1 MLVEKREF
9 VSGSANKLRNGLDKI
24 EDTRLKV
31 EGMSEEL
38 VVSQA
43 QVIEF
48 QAECD
53 VFILKIKK
61 ETADADVAKL
71 AVSEQSSKIAV
82 EEAEIKI
89 LAAAADKDLQKAM
102 PALDAATLALDSLN
116 KKDLTEVKSYAKP
129 PIKVERVMEAV
140 MILMGKE
147 PTWTESKRQLGEQNF
162 LDQLKLFDKNHISD
176 KTLKR
181 IKNYTEDPELEPDK
195 VGIVSFACKSLCLWV
210 RAIER
215 YGKIYKYIGKCL
227 PSIYLK

>member
-9 VSGSANKLRNGLDKI
+9 ISGSANKLRNGLGKI

-38 VVSQA
+38 VVNQQ

-53 VFILKIKK
+53 AFIIKIQK
-61 ETADADVAKL
+61 ETADADVAKI
-71 AVSEQSSKIAV
+71 AVSEQSQKISV
-82 EEAEIKI
+82 EEDEIKI
-89 LAAAADKDLQKAM
+89 LAASAEKDLKKAM

-140 MILMGKE
+140 MILIGKE
-147 PTWTESKRQLGEQNF
+147 ASWAESKRQLGEQNF

-181 IKNYTEDPELEPDK
+181 IAHYTEDPELEPDK
-195 VGIVSFACKSLCLWV
+195 VGVVSFACKSLCLWV

-215 YGKIYKYIGKCL
+215 YGKIYK
-227 PSIYLK
+227 